1 MQTLNLK
8 AILLAV
14 SLIGASASAYANP
27 QITAEGDTNPSALGE
42 TYAYEH
48 IGFIGNNTEFTHWL
62 AFDLESARTELS
74 ATLAGSAVLSG
85 NSISFASFGLYSA
98 QDDSALIQAGSITNL
113 GAKLAFGGIDYTGPG
128 TLAGG
133 TYYLRIVGT
142 AVSTAGNLATYAGT
156 ITTAVPEPSTYGM
169 LALGLGLIGF
179 AARGRSKFSA

>member
-1 MQTLNLK
+1 MKANLK
-8 AILLAV
+8 AILLAA

-48 IGFIGNNTEFTHWL
+48 VGFVGDGATFTHWL
-62 AFDLESARTELS
+62 AFNLESARSELS
-74 ATLAGSAVLSG
+74 ATLAGSAVLAG
-85 NSISFASFGLYSA
+85 NSIAFDSFGLYSA
-98 QDDSALIQAGSITNL
+98 QDDSTLIQAGSTTDF
-113 GAKLAFGGIDYTGPG
+113 GMKLAFGGIDYTGPAL
-128 TLAGG
+128 LAGG

-142 AVSTAGNLATYAGT
+142 AVSSEGNLATYAGT

-179 AARGRSKFSA
+179 ATRSRAKFFS

>member
-1 MQTLNLK
+1 MKANLK

-48 IGFIGNNTEFTHWL
+48 IGFVGDGTEFTHWL
-62 AFDLESARTELS
+62 AFNLESARSELS
-74 ATLAGSAVLSG
+74 ATLAGSAVLAG
-85 NSISFASFGLYSA
+85 NSIVFDSFGLYSA
-98 QDDSALIQAGSITNL
+98 QDASTLIQAGSVTDF
-113 GAKLAFGGIDYTGPG
+113 GMKLAFGGIDYTGPAL
-128 TLAGG
+128 LAGG

-142 AVSTAGNLATYAGT
+142 AVSSENNLATYAGT

-179 AARGRSKFSA
+179 ATRSRANFFS